1 MEVFRRYSFEPT
13 ESAPLPDRSLQWL
26 NTTFR
31 DSAGVTLRLHATYTQ
46 VMALGLPS
54 GALLTY
60 EDLRDVPDDGRRY
73 ELLDGALLV
82 TPAPGGRHQ
91 VVVGALYR
99 MLWAARPAGTTVLV
113 SPIDFVPRP
122 ETVLQPDVVI
132 VNQGEADQPRL
143 TRAPLLVVEVISPSS
158 RTLDLGAKRYAY
170 AEAGVAHYWV
180 VDPESPIE
188 LVAFELV
195 GSAYEQVA
203 KATGASPYEATRP
216 FVIRVVPESLRE
228 L

>member
-1 MEVFRRYSFEPT
+1 MGCPTVLVRDDYS
-13 ESAPLPDRSLQWL
+13 
-26 NTTFR
+26 
-31 DSAGVTLRLHATYTQ
+31 YTD

-99 MLWAARPAGTTVLV
+99 LLWAARPTGTTVLV

-122 ETVLQPDVVI
+122 ELALQPDVV
-132 VNQGEADQPRL
+132 VVDQQQADHPRL
-143 TRAPLLVVEVISPSS
+143 TRPPLLVVEVISPSS
-158 RTLDLGAKRYAY
+158 RTVDLGAKRYAY

-180 VDPESPIE
+180 VDPDTPIE
-188 LVAFELV
+188 VVAFDLAD
-195 GSAYEQVA
+195 SAYQEIA
-203 KATGASPYEATRP
+203 RATGHTPYQSTRP
-216 FVIRVVPESLRE
+216 FTVTVVPESLSE